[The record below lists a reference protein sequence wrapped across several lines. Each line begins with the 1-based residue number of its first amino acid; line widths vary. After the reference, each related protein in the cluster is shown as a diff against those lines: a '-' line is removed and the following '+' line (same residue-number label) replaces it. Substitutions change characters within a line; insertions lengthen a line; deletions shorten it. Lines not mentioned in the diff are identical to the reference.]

1 MAVRIRLSRRGRKKL
16 AMYDVVVAD
25 SRAPRD
31 GKFIEKIGTYNPN
44 TVPATILIDDNR
56 ALDWLLK
63 GAQPSTTVRRMLSYK
78 GLMMKKHLQLG
89 VVKGAVTQEQADARF
104 QEWKDQKDAKIQARV
119 ERLDADKAASAKAR
133 LEAEAKVSKAR
144 EEAILKA
151 KAEKDAALAAEVAEA
166 NKTEEEPSQEQAQ
179 SEAEDNA

>member
-16 AMYDVVVAD
+16 AIYDVVVAD

-44 TVPATILIDDNR
+44 TVPATIQIEDDR
-56 ALDWLLK
+56 ALDWLVK

-78 GLMMKKHLQLG
+78 GLMMKKHLQIG
-89 VVKGAVTQEQADARF
+89 VIKGAVTQEQADARF
-104 QEWKDQKDAKIQARV
+104 EEWKAQKDAKVQARV
-119 ERLDADKAASAKAR
+119 EKLGADKEAQAKAR

-151 KAEKDAALAAEVAEA
+151 KAEKDAELAAQVAEA
-166 NKTEEEPSQEQAQ
+166 NKTEEQK
-179 SEAEDNA
+179 EAEEEGTEEKA